1 MGLKNGLLGDGYSMS
16 WSYNAH
22 SRIMGLM
29 MIATWLSF
37 FWRSQ
42 WLVAI
47 YLVLTG
53 TMEFPM
59 TFPENIG
66 NGKSSQLTN
75 SYFSEGSVYRQPDN
89 IDVIFLLEPSI
100 MINHG
105 WLPQTSHFSLS
116 AEALTP
122 NIWVVIRSAI
132 YWQKNHQNIWGNHQK
147 ISKSSK
153 QIIGQK
159 IKKIMKMFP
168 PGKSHEI
175 LVFGMRCWCQ
185 VDHNG
190 LIEFQVE
197 PWQPWCQKNG
207 LIPWFTDGL

>member
-1 MGLKNGLLGDGYSMS
+1 MVIIFLEVSMV
-16 WSYNAH
+16 
-22 SRIMGLM
+22 GC
-29 MIATWLSF
+29 
-37 FWRSQ
+37 
-42 WLVAI
+42 LVAI
-47 YLVLTG
+47 SLVLTG

-147 ISKSSK
+147 ISTSSK

-159 IKKIMKMFP
+159 IKKSWKCSPLGNPMKSLFLGWDVGVVRWITM
-168 PGKSHEI
+168 GSSSSRWNHGNHGARRMGLSHD
-175 LVFGMRCWCQ
+175 LQMVYS
-185 VDHNG
+185 
-190 LIEFQVE
+190 
-197 PWQPWCQKNG
+197 
-207 LIPWFTDGL
+207 

>member
-1 MGLKNGLLGDGYSMS
+1 MVIIFLEVSMVGCHLIGADWNHGIS
-16 WSYNAH
+16 H
-22 SRIMGLM
+22 D
-29 MIATWLSF
+29 
-37 FWRSQ
+37 
-42 WLVAI
+42 
-47 YLVLTG
+47 
-53 TMEFPM
+53 FPRKYWEWKIIP
-59 TFPENIG
+59 TDE
-66 NGKSSQLTN
+66 LHH
-75 SYFSEGSVYRQPDN
+75 FSEGSVYHQPDN

-159 IKKIMKMFP
+159 IKKSWKCSPLGNPMKSLFLGWDVGVRWITM
-168 PGKSHEI
+168 GSSSSRWNHGNHGARRMGLSHD
-175 LVFGMRCWCQ
+175 LQMVYS
-185 VDHNG
+185 
-190 LIEFQVE
+190 
-197 PWQPWCQKNG
+197 
-207 LIPWFTDGL
+207 